1 MATTRG
7 RNRRFFLIVLD
18 GCGAGEMP
26 DAIEYGEGDL
36 DSNTLGNTSRAV
48 GGLSMPNL
56 QRLGFGNVTPMQG
69 VPPRPDAPAAWG
81 RLTEA
86 SKGKDT
92 VTGHWEM
99 MGVRT
104 DVPFPTYPHGFP
116 PDVIAAFEAI
126 VGRKVLGN
134 VPASG
139 TEIIRQLGEEHLR
152 TGRPIVYTSADSVFQ
167 IAAHENPKV
176 FGLQRLYDVSAA
188 TRKMLAPPNHVGRV
202 IARPFVGSSA
212 EDFKRTENR
221 RDYPLPPPHNTVLD
235 VLTAAGRRVHAIGK
249 IAEIFSG
256 RGISTSEPTTNN
268 PDHIAALGRAVRGEG
283 MGGEA
288 DFIFANLEDFDMLY
302 GHRNDPVNFARLL
315 AEFDAFVGDGVLP
328 HLAPGDLIGITSD
341 HGNDPTTPSTDHS
354 REYAPLLLFGTP
366 IAAPH
371 PLGDRP
377 TFAEWGATVLAWLGV
392 DSSDELIPASPFP
405 PVSASST

>member
-1 MATTRG
+1 
-7 RNRRFFLIVLD
+7 
-18 GCGAGEMP
+18 MP
-26 DAIEYGEGDL
+26 DAIEYGAGDIG
-36 DSNTLGNTSRAV
+36 SNTLGNTSRVV

-56 QRLGFGNVTPMQG
+56 QRLGFGNITPMAG
-69 VPPRPDAPAAWG
+69 VAPQPDAPAAWG

-134 VPASG
+134 LPASG
-139 TEIIRQLGEEHLR
+139 TEIIKRLGEEHLR

-167 IAAHENPKV
+167 IAAHEDPQV

-188 TRKMLAPPNHVGRV
+188 ARKILVPPNHVGRV
-202 IARPFVGSSA
+202 IARPFVGTSA

-221 RDYPLPPPHNTVLD
+221 RDYPLPPPHDTVLD
-235 VLTAAGRRVHAIGK
+235 ALVAAGRRVHAIGK
-249 IAEIFSG
+249 VAEIFSG
-256 RGISTSEPTTNN
+256 RGITTSEPTTNN

-283 MGGEA
+283 IGAEA

-315 AEFDAFVGDGVLP
+315 AEFDEFVSDGVLP
-328 HLAPGDLIGITSD
+328 YLDPGDLIGITSD

-354 REYAPLLLFGTP
+354 REYAPLLLFGPP
-366 IAAPH
+366 ITSPH

-377 TFAEWGATVLAWLGV
+377 TFADWGATVLAWLGV
-392 DSSDELIPASPFP
+392 APGVGLMQASPFLPTQNP
-405 PVSASST
+405 PA